1 MDEPTERLTEGKPRY
16 WASITA
22 AFFALLLISIVLL
35 LFRANDARE
44 QAGIAERHA
53 YDVLVATKSFES
65 TVARAEAALSLYVVS
80 GDRRD
85 GTRYYDGWLK
95 AGRQIELISQLTA
108 TNPRQAELIAEV
120 RALYRKRGDELARP
134 ANLATY
140 KRQWAAF
147 NALSEEGS
155 SPTATQ
161 LRRTLDRI
169 GDEERIRLGERRAH
183 ANSLTDLSNLLD
195 TALVALGLMLIASA
209 GLLGWT
215 AVRAIAARHDT
226 EKRAQQHRRRAEEL
240 RAAVAERTAELSEA
254 NRRLRAEVE
263 ERAAAEAQLQ
273 QMQKMEAIGQLSGGI
288 AHDFNNM
295 LAVVIGGLDMAQ
307 RRLHRETEDIERHL
321 IDAMEGANR
330 AASLTQRLLAFA
342 RQQPLEREGVSVKAM
357 IHGMSELLSR
367 TLGEMV
373 DTEMEVEHSLWPVWT
388 DASQL
393 ENAIL
398 NLAVNARD
406 AMPSGGRLAI
416 SAHNQTITESLLA
429 GRGVLAPGDYVV
441 IKVRDTGTGIPA
453 EVIGRVLEP
462 FFTTKAVGKGTG
474 LGLSQIYGFVRQSGG
489 ELSIHSREG
498 EGTTVTMFLPRH
510 HQAAEEQRRV
520 VSLPSQPRAVAAPPR
535 DATAKTRILVVEDE
549 PRVRAATVCALNELG
564 YDVVDVE
571 NGGEALL
578 QLNADPGIELLL
590 TDVVMP
596 EMTGPALALAAR
608 KMRPNLHIIFA
619 TGYSGSV
626 EDAGGLGV
634 ELLGSTP
641 ILHKPFT
648 LATLDAKV
656 REALDHRA
664 AA

>member
-1 MDEPTERLTEGKPRY
+1 MDDATDRLNEQKPRH
-16 WASITA
+16 WVSIVA
-22 AFFALLLISIVLL
+22 GLFALLLITVVLL

-44 QAGIAERHA
+44 QAGVAERHT
-53 YDVLVATKSFES
+53 YDVLVATKTFES
-65 TVARAEAALSLYVVS
+65 SVARAEAALSLYVVS

-85 GTRYYDGWLK
+85 GTRYYDEWLK
-95 AGRQIELISQLTA
+95 AGRQIELISRLIA
-108 TNPRQAELIAEV
+108 GNPRQTELIAEV
-120 RALYRKRGDELARP
+120 RALYRERGDELARP

-155 SPTATQ
+155 SPTATA
-161 LRRTLDRI
+161 LRRTLALI
-169 GDEERIRLGERRAH
+169 ANEEGARLSARRAH

-195 TALVALGLMLIASA
+195 TALVALGLMLIAGA

-226 EKRAQQHRRRAEEL
+226 ERRVQQHRRHTEEL
-240 RAAVAERTAELSEA
+240 KAAVAERTAELSEA
-254 NRRLRAEVE
+254 NRRLEAEAE
-263 ERAAAEAQLQ
+263 ERAAAEAQLR
-273 QMQKMEAIGQLSGGI
+273 QMQKMDAIGQLSGGI

-295 LAVVIGGLDMAQ
+295 LAVVIGGLDMAK
-307 RRLHRETEDIERHL
+307 RRLHRETEEIERHL
-321 IDAMEGANR
+321 VEAMEGANR

-342 RQQPLEREGVSVKAM
+342 RQQPLEREGVSVERM
-357 IHGMSELLSR
+357 IHGMSDMLSR

-373 DTEMEVEHSLWPVWT
+373 ETGIEVEADLWPVWT
-388 DASQL
+388 DGSQL

-406 AMPSGGRLAI
+406 AMPAGGRLTI
-416 SAHNQTITESLLA
+416 SAHNHRITESVLA
-429 GRGVLAPGDYVV
+429 GRGVLEPGDYVV
-441 IKVRDTGTGIPA
+441 IKVRDTGIGIPA
-453 EVIGRVLEP
+453 AVIDRVLEP
-462 FFTTKAVGKGTG
+462 FFTTKPVGKGTG

-489 ELSIHSREG
+489 ELSIQSRPG
-498 EGTTVTMFLPRH
+498 EGTAVTMFLPRH
-510 HQAAEEQRRV
+510 HAGVQEKPRV
-520 VSLPSQPRAVAAPPR
+520 LALPPSQRAVPAAPR
-535 DATAKTRILVVEDE
+535 DPSQIARVLVVEDE

-571 NGGEALL
+571 NGGAALL
-578 QLNADPGIELLL
+578 LLNADPRIQILL

-596 EMTGPALALAAR
+596 EMTGPALALAAQQ
-608 KMRPNLHIIFA
+608 MRPDIHVIFT

-641 ILHKPFT
+641 VLHKPFT
-648 LATLDAKV
+648 LAALDAKV
-656 REALDHRA
+656 REVLDHRA